1 MTELTLTKS
10 LPPEADTVVVGLVE
24 DNDRTML
31 VGWPADRSKA
41 FAKRHGQ
48 SLLATAELIGAN
60 PKANTVAL
68 VPDGDTRIVVVGLG
82 ESPVAAE
89 AARQATGFAVRA
101 AVGSKA
107 RPVRHVAVSLA
118 PTTADDVK
126 AVAEGALLAAYRPTP
141 ISSRP
146 QPDGIAQVSVVA
158 DGGPAAQRA
167 ATLARATVT
176 AVNRARDL
184 VNRPANLL
192 PPAELAATAQHLA
205 ADAHVAV
212 EVLDETALAAGG
224 FGGLLAVGSG
234 SARPP
239 RLVKLTWTPRGAH
252 THVALVGKGIT
263 FDSGGLDLKPATSM
277 ATMGSDMAGAACCLA
292 ATLAAADLGLKV
304 KVTTWL
310 ALAEN
315 LPSGSAYRAGDVLTI
330 RGGVTVEN
338 YNTDAEG
345 RLVLADALAR
355 AAEDKPDLLVDV
367 ATLTGAKTVAL
378 GKWTNAVM
386 ASDDT
391 VADELLTAAEA
402 AGEAFWHLPLT
413 PEAEDGLKSTVA
425 DLKSGGPRE
434 AAPLVAAAFLRH
446 FTADLPWAHLD
457 IAGSELNTGE
467 AQGIRP
473 VGATGAGVRTLV
485 ALLANLGS

>member
-1 MTELTLTKS
+1 MTELTLAKS
-10 LPPEADTVVVGLVE
+10 LPQGADTIVVGLVE
-24 DNDRTML
+24 DNGRGTL

-41 FAKRHGQ
+41 YAKRHGQ
-48 SLLATAELIGAN
+48 SLLAAAELIGAT
-60 PKANTVAL
+60 PEANRVCL
-68 VPDGDTRIVVVGLG
+68 LPDGDTRIAVVGLG
-82 ESPVAAE
+82 ETPTTPE

-101 AVGSKA
+101 AAGSKT
-107 RPVRHVAVSLA
+107 RPVHHVAVSLG
-118 PTTADDVK
+118 PTTPDDVK
-126 AVAEGALLAAYRPTP
+126 AIAEGALLAAYHPTP
-141 ISSRP
+141 VSSRP
-146 QPDGIAQVSVVA
+146 QPDEIARVTVVA
-158 DGGPAAQRA
+158 DSGPAIQRA
-167 ATLARATVT
+167 AALARATAT